1 MPPNFLQGRA
11 YFPTGGD
18 SPRLLNRIDLV
29 QFQNRQLKSGWKKKK
44 MADDLI
50 CASWHCPE
58 VTLFKFFKKGKMKS
72 IQIFGSTFEE
82 RINQAID
89 DLKSGKGILVVDDEN
104 RENEGDLIYPAK
116 TMTVADMALMIR
128 ECSGIVCLCLTPE
141 KCDELGLHPMVTD
154 NTSKNKTAFTISIE
168 AKEGVTTGVS
178 AADRIQTIRTAVAY
192 NAKVD
197 DLAHPGH
204 VFPLKA
210 RKNGVLD
217 RPGHTEGSIDIVRM
231 AGMGDSAIL
240 CELTNTDGS
249 MAKLPEIIEFA
260 ERHQIIVIT
269 IEDIIQYRRKYN
281 I

>member
-1 MPPNFLQGRA
+1 
-11 YFPTGGD
+11 
-18 SPRLLNRIDLV
+18 
-29 QFQNRQLKSGWKKKK
+29 
-44 MADDLI
+44 
-50 CASWHCPE
+50 
-58 VTLFKFFKKGKMKS
+58 MKS
-72 IQIFGSTFEE
+72 LQIFGSTFEE
-82 RINQAID
+82 RIQRAID
-89 DLKSGKGILVVDDEN
+89 DLKSGKGLLVVDDEN

-141 KCDELGLHPMVTD
+141 KCDELGLYPMVTD

-178 AADRIQTIRTAVAY
+178 AADRIQTIRTAVADT
-192 NAKVD
+192 AKAD

-240 CELTNTDGS
+240 CELTNPDGS
-249 MAKLPEIIEFA
+249 MAKLPEIISFA
-260 ERHQIIVIT
+260 VLRQMSVIT
-269 IEDIIQYRRKYN
+269 IEDICMYRQKYKF
-281 I
+281 

>member
-1 MPPNFLQGRA
+1 MQ
-11 YFPTGGD
+11 
-18 SPRLLNRIDLV
+18 
-29 QFQNRQLKSGWKKKK
+29 
-44 MADDLI
+44 
-50 CASWHCPE
+50 
-58 VTLFKFFKKGKMKS
+58 S
-72 IQIFGSTFEE
+72 IQIFGSNFEE
-82 RINQAID
+82 RINRAID
-89 DLKSGKGILVVDDEN
+89 DLNSGKGILLVDDEN

-141 KCDELGLHPMVTD
+141 KCAELELHPMVTA
-154 NTSKNKTAFTISIE
+154 NTSKNQTAFTISIE

-178 AADRIQTIRTAVAY
+178 AADRIQTIRSAVADT
-192 NAKVD
+192 AKAS

-249 MAKLPEIIEFA
+249 MAKLPEIIKFA
-260 ERHQIIVIT
+260 ERRQMMVIT